1 MKCSQ
6 CDKDATYTDKQRR
19 FCDMHYRFTQ
29 MRDGARDRHG
39 LKHTSKE
46 LEALLPAD
54 MKCPHCN
61 VEMIWRRSRYEK
73 GVTNQI
79 TLQHWR
85 DGRLGFL
92 CHQCNT
98 RHASMENDSYDKMPA
113 DHKFCPHCKTVKH
126 QSEFG
131 IKNTRTVLKRNSYC
145 KPCNALRSKAGKA
158 SMDKDKIN
166 QYAREYRAK
175 RKAAG
180 NPILRKKKVHTD
192 GEVLGSVGMG
202 LPTGTEST

>member
-1 MKCSQ
+1 
-6 CDKDATYTDKQRR
+6 
-19 FCDMHYRFTQ
+19 
-29 MRDGARDRHG
+29 
-39 LKHTSKE
+39 
-46 LEALLPAD
+46 
-54 MKCPHCN
+54 
-61 VEMIWRRSRYEK
+61 
-73 GVTNQI
+73 
-79 TLQHWR
+79 
-85 DGRLGFL
+85 
-92 CHQCNT
+92 
-98 RHASMENDSYDKMPA
+98 MENDSYDKMPA

-145 KPCNALRSKAGKA
+145 KPCNALRSKAGKVK
-158 SMDKDKIN
+158 MDKDKIN

-192 GEVLGSVGMG
+192 GEVLGFVDMG